1 MFEACQ
7 RLARLFL
14 SAKFFGSLFY
24 KTRLAFSHHKRDK
37 ENRRPAVAHYQ
48 PAPPAMEDFPM
59 NAFHGREHTDV
70 PELLV
75 DGNLFRLR
83 CYIDG
88 AWVEAQDGD
97 VVPVFNPSTGKHIG
111 SVPKLG
117 RADARRAIE
126 AAHAAFP
133 SWRAKTARERAA
145 ALRRWHDLMLV
156 AQEDLARLMTAEQG
170 KPLAE
175 ARGEIAYAASFV
187 EWFAEE
193 ATRVYGDVIPPHQ
206 PDKRNLVFRE
216 PIGVCA
222 AITPWNFPAA
232 MITRKTAPA
241 LAVGCTVVLK
251 PASATPFSALA
262 LAELADRAGIPRGVF
277 NVVTGDAAA
286 VGTELASNPMVRKL
300 TFTGSTETGKLLMQ
314 QCAGTVKKLSLE
326 LGGHAPFIVFDDA
339 DLDAAAEGAMQSKYR
354 NAGQTC
360 VCANRMLVQEKVYD
374 AFAATL
380 TERVRSLQVGDGME
394 PGATIGPLINA
405 EALAK
410 VEDHVSDAVGKGA
423 RVLIGGKRHARGGL
437 FYEPTVLADVL
448 PSMKITREETFGPVA
463 PLYRFRN
470 DAEAVAMANDTAYGL
485 AAYFYSRDV
494 GRIFRAAEALE
505 YGIIGVNTGMISTE
519 VAPFGG
525 MKESGI
531 GREGGK
537 YGIDEFLEIKY
548 LCMGGIL

>member
-1 MFEACQ
+1 
-7 RLARLFL
+7 
-14 SAKFFGSLFY
+14 
-24 KTRLAFSHHKRDK
+24 
-37 ENRRPAVAHYQ
+37 
-48 PAPPAMEDFPM
+48 
-59 NAFHGREHTDV
+59 
-70 PELLV
+70 
-75 DGNLFRLR
+75 
-83 CYIDG
+83 
-88 AWVEAQDGD
+88 
-97 VVPVFNPSTGKHIG
+97 
-111 SVPKLG
+111 
-117 RADARRAIE
+117 
-126 AAHAAFP
+126 
-133 SWRAKTARERAA
+133 
-145 ALRRWHDLMLV
+145 
-156 AQEDLARLMTAEQG
+156 
-170 KPLAE
+170 
-175 ARGEIAYAASFV
+175 
-187 EWFAEE
+187 
-193 ATRVYGDVIPPHQ
+193 
-206 PDKRNLVFRE
+206 
-216 PIGVCA
+216 
-222 AITPWNFPAA
+222 

-241 LAVGCTVVLK
+241 LAAGCTVVLK

-286 VGTELASNPMVRKL
+286 IGTELATHPMVRKL

-339 DLDAAAEGAMQSKYR
+339 DLDAAAEGALQSKYR

-360 VCANRMLVQEKVYD
+360 VSANRLLVQEKVYD
-374 AFAATL
+374 AFAAKL
-380 TERVRSLQVGDGME
+380 TERVRSLRVGDGTE
-394 PGATIGPLINA
+394 PGVTIGPLINA

-437 FYEPTVLADVL
+437 FFEPTVLADAI

-470 DAEAVAMANDTAYGL
+470 DSEAVAMANDTTYGL

-505 YGIIGVNTGMISTE
+505 YGIIGINSGMISTE

-548 LCMGGIL
+548 LCLGGLQ